1 MATLSEVV
9 KGIQSTNELLVENVK
24 GQNRTAAMITA
35 FVTGQQASFGDRLE
49 AGREKGK
56 STKAT
61 AQPVRGSSGGGFKSG
76 FMKGSGLGSLLGIG
90 SKIIGAIF
98 AGAAGAA
105 LLSTIAGVITG
116 KIILGAAAI
125 GLIRTFGEGAV
136 NKILEML
143 DPNNLYFNGEQKA
156 AISQSFTTNLQ
167 FGLLAFLINKRFGVA
182 VFLGLMLKDLAMS
195 MLGDKGR
202 ENMKK
207 TIFDKKFE
215 NEFLQKFVDQF
226 TGENLATVGG
236 VIASFFGIG
245 AITRGLMFAFTGG
258 AGVAGAVAGKQATVG
273 RNKKGQFTKL
283 RPGLKAGFLKGFGL
297 KLGLAMMM
305 PMIGE
310 AMGNQISALTG
321 NEELGNMAS
330 TFITPVLIGLMLAGP
345 YGALIAALG
354 TLAVIGFGKI
364 RKFITDKNDKI
375 EGDLKKAAAA
385 ADKAFEDDPNDVT
398 KRNKK
403 RADYDLNQ
411 YLLRK
416 SEISGGGFTAG
427 DTIEREIRSHMKLN
441 RKNPLMSD
449 FYNDFSREFYRGN
462 MGQDRMNPYIKG
474 SPDYIAFKKAAQ
486 RRETMRINAE
496 QPPGMN
502 EINAF
507 KRYHMGGATAQPGP
521 FGSLSMFGRNEQ
533 NLALAI
539 KMIAS
544 NSRANARTLALLET
558 QMRMREAEE
567 NAPGSLVVQVAG
579 NQKVTTID
587 YTTHNDPSRI
597 AYFGRGVMAG
607 IQ

>member
-9 KGIQSTNELLVENVK
+9 KGIQSTNELLTENVK

-61 AQPVRGSSGGGFKSG
+61 ARPVRGSSGGGFKSG
-76 FMKGSGLGSLLGIG
+76 FMKGSGLGTLLGIG

-143 DPNNLYFNGEQKA
+143 DPNNLYFNGVQKA

-305 PMIGE
+305 PMVGE
-310 AMGNQISALTG
+310 AIGNQISALTG
-321 NEELGNMAS
+321 KEDLGTVAQK
-330 TFITPVLIGLMLAGP
+330 FITPVLIGLMLAGP
-345 YGALIAALG
+345 YGALVAAIATLSIMAFNKMREWVFSQQEDQLNRLAKEREIAKKALELDPNNTVLARNLEIADTAYAGDLQRTSQLGRRGDALMNAQRIKDKEKLTGLSLSNKDFYSERAGTFYTGIGDNDLSPYNVGTLKFRKFAQAATAALRKRMQTQNVG
-354 TLAVIGFGKI
+354 NKLQDDYESASSAFSPGLNIARTKALSRRLDRELAE
-364 RKFITDKNDKI
+364 RQQ
-375 EGDLKKAAAA
+375 LKAAA
-385 ADKAFEDDPNDVT
+385 E
-398 KRNKK
+398 
-403 RADYDLNQ
+403 
-411 YLLRK
+411 
-416 SEISGGGFTAG
+416 
-427 DTIEREIRSHMKLN
+427 
-441 RKNPLMSD
+441 
-449 FYNDFSREFYRGN
+449 
-462 MGQDRMNPYIKG
+462 
-474 SPDYIAFKKAAQ
+474 
-486 RRETMRINAE
+486 
-496 QPPGMN
+496 
-502 EINAF
+502 
-507 KRYHMGGATAQPGP
+507 
-521 FGSLSMFGRNEQ
+521 
-533 NLALAI
+533 ALAI
-539 KMIAS
+539 AAQAMLARE
-544 NSRANARTLALLET
+544 NSFST
-558 QMRMREAEE
+558 
-567 NAPGSLVVQVAG
+567 PGNNMVVQVAG
-579 NQKVTTID
+579 NQKVNTID
-587 YTTHNDPSRI
+587 INPR
-597 AYFGRGVMAG
+597 FGYESGQDFLQSNARY
-607 IQ
+607 IR